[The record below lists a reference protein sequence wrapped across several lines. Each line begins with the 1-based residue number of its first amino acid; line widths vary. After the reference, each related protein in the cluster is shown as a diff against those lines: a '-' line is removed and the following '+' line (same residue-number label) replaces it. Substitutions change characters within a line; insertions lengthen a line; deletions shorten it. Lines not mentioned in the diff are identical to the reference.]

1 LSDKHATHSG
11 FHFRINAPELLCG
24 AVIGR
29 HPNPV
34 DKEISYPKN
43 DKADGD
49 SENETFDIYF
59 SRPL

>member
-34 DKEISYPKN
+34 DKEISQPKN
-43 DKADGD
+43 YEGD
-49 SENETFDIYF
+49 DDCENETFDVH
-59 SRPL
+59 SGR